1 MNKKEKEQV
10 YSDLMQCQNIGE
22 MFQYISNYFDLFSKP
37 IPGIYKMLVVNGI
50 LSAIEWIQPNK
61 K

>member
-1 MNKKEKEQV
+1 MVKKERDQV
-10 YSDLMQCQNIGE
+10 YSDLMQCQNIGQ

-37 IPGIYKMLVVNGI
+37 IPGIYKMLIVNGI